1 MPMNLPNKLTIVRII
16 MIPFFV
22 FFLLTDFVAG
32 SKWIATVL
40 FCAASI
46 TDFLDGHIARK
57 YNLVTNFGK
66 FMDPLADKMLVSS
79 AFICLV
85 AGTLVN
91 ADGISEVFKESYVT
105 YSNEA
110 KHKLLGV
117 KKETLEKY
125 GAVSRQTAAEMAEG
139 AVRAAGADAS
149 VVTTGVAGPGG
160 GTEEKPVGL
169 VYIGCCVKGRTIV
182 KRCFYGGN
190 RQGVRHSAVK
200 EALEILYCQLLA
212 DKY

>member
-1 MPMNLPNKLTIVRII
+1 MSSDRIMAEEPI
-16 MIPFFV
+16 EKKITRILIHRKM
-22 FFLLTDFVAG
+22 
-32 SKWIATVL
+32 TVT
-40 FCAASI
+40 AAESC
-46 TDFLDGHIARK
+46 TG
-57 YNLVTNFGK
+57 G
-66 FMDPLADKMLVSS
+66 
-79 AFICLV
+79 LV

-139 AVRAAGADAS
+139 AVRAAGS
-149 VVTTGVAGPGG
+149 GCLCCYNRSCRSRR

-190 RQGVRHSAVK
+190 RRGSSQRSKRSVGDS
-200 EALEILYCQLLA
+200 ILPA
-212 DKY
+212 SRR

>member
-1 MPMNLPNKLTIVRII
+1 M
-16 MIPFFV
+16 
-22 FFLLTDFVAG
+22 
-32 SKWIATVL
+32 VL
-40 FCAASI
+40 F
-46 TDFLDGHIARK
+46 
-57 YNLVTNFGK
+57 
-66 FMDPLADKMLVSS
+66 
-79 AFICLV
+79 
-85 AGTLVN
+85 
-91 ADGISEVFKESYVT
+91 
-105 YSNEA
+105 
-110 KHKLLGV
+110 
-117 KKETLEKY
+117 
-125 GAVSRQTAAEMAEG
+125 SRQTAAEMAEG

>member
-1 MPMNLPNKLTIVRII
+1 MEKIRKRKT
-16 MIPFFV
+16 IPFNFS
-22 FFLLTDFVAG
+22 D
-32 SKWIATVL
+32 KHIDYIRK
-40 FCAASI
+40 CADN
-46 TDFLDGHIARK
+46 T
-57 YNLVTNFGK
+57 YN
-66 FMDPLADKMLVSS
+66 
-79 AFICLV
+79 I
-85 AGTLVN
+85 
-91 ADGISEVFKESYVT
+91 
-105 YSNEA
+105 
-110 KHKLLGV
+110 
-117 KKETLEKY
+117 
-125 GAVSRQTAAEMAEG
+125 AEG

>member
-1 MPMNLPNKLTIVRII
+1 MSSDRIMAEEPI
-16 MIPFFV
+16 EKKITRILIHRKM
-22 FFLLTDFVAG
+22 
-32 SKWIATVL
+32 TVT
-40 FCAASI
+40 AAESC
-46 TDFLDGHIARK
+46 TG
-57 YNLVTNFGK
+57 G
-66 FMDPLADKMLVSS
+66 
-79 AFICLV
+79 LV

-182 KRCFYGGN
+182 KRCFYG
-190 RQGVRHSAVK
+190 
-200 EALEILYCQLLA
+200 ALMVIPRGPDLGAQVVLKRKWEKKHWQEYYDRGGKTL
-212 DKY
+212 

>member
-1 MPMNLPNKLTIVRII
+1 MSSDRLWQKNQLKRKITRILI
-16 MIPFFV
+16 HRKM
-22 FFLLTDFVAG
+22 
-32 SKWIATVL
+32 TVT
-40 FCAASI
+40 AAESC
-46 TDFLDGHIARK
+46 TG
-57 YNLVTNFGK
+57 G
-66 FMDPLADKMLVSS
+66 
-79 AFICLV
+79 LV

-182 KRCFYGGN
+182 KRCFYGGD
-190 RQGVRHSAVK
+190 RQGGSSQRSKKKRWRFYIASFSQISIRVFFLYIFKSMFKKSK
-200 EALEILYCQLLA
+200 ER
-212 DKY
+212 KT

>member
-1 MPMNLPNKLTIVRII
+1 MSSDRIMAEEPI
-16 MIPFFV
+16 EKKITRILIHRKM
-22 FFLLTDFVAG
+22 
-32 SKWIATVL
+32 TVT
-40 FCAASI
+40 AAESC
-46 TDFLDGHIARK
+46 TG
-57 YNLVTNFGK
+57 G
-66 FMDPLADKMLVSS
+66 
-79 AFICLV
+79 LV

-169 VYIGCCVKGRTIV
+169 VYIGCCVKGRTIL

>member
-1 MPMNLPNKLTIVRII
+1 MSSDRIMAEEPI
-16 MIPFFV
+16 EKKITRILIHRKM
-22 FFLLTDFVAG
+22 
-32 SKWIATVL
+32 TVT
-40 FCAASI
+40 AAESC
-46 TDFLDGHIARK
+46 TG
-57 YNLVTNFGK
+57 G
-66 FMDPLADKMLVSS
+66 
-79 AFICLV
+79 LV

-117 KKETLEKY
+117 KK
-125 GAVSRQTAAEMAEG
+125 
-139 AVRAAGADAS
+139 DAS